1 MSNIGKPTELMSQK
15 EMTTLFG
22 GEPTLQKMPS
32 DTSAAAANSAY
43 SSGDADYRGVLI
55 INADDWGR
63 ERETTDRI
71 LDCIRCGAVSSA
83 SGMVFMEDS
92 ERAACVARERGIDI
106 GLHLNFTTPFSS
118 PASSRR
124 LTEHQQRLSRCLAW
138 HRYSQVLFHPGLAAS
153 FDYVI
158 AAQLD
163 EFRRLY
169 GTAPERLDGHHH
181 MHLCTNVLVGRLLP
195 AGTIVRRSFS
205 FRPGEKSRGNRL
217 YRQCVDRVLAKRHR
231 IVDYFFSL
239 FPLVPVGRVQ
249 RMFSLA
255 RQFAVEVETHPANAA
270 EYRFLRQGE
279 IFRAAEDIQIARRYG
294 PLKA

>member
-1 MSNIGKPTELMSQK
+1 
-15 EMTTLFG
+15 
-22 GEPTLQKMPS
+22 MP
-32 DTSAAAANSAY
+32 AAAAKSAY
-43 SSGDADYRGVLI
+43 SSGEADYRGVLI

-71 LDCIRCGAVSSA
+71 LDCIRGGAVSSV

-92 ERAACVARERGIDI
+92 ERAACVAREKGIDV
-106 GLHLNFTTPFSS
+106 GLHLNFTTPFSG
-118 PASSRR
+118 PASSTR
-124 LTEHQQRLSRCLAW
+124 LKEHHQRLSRYLAW
-138 HRYSQVLFHPGLAAS
+138 HRYSQVLFHPGLTTS

-205 FRPGEKSRGNRL
+205 FGWGEKSRANRL
-217 YRQCVDRVLAKRHR
+217 YRECVNRVLAKRHR
-231 IVDYFFSL
+231 LVDYFFSL
-239 FPLVPVGRVQ
+239 FPLVPLGRVQ

-255 RQFAVEVETHPANAA
+255 RQFAVEVETHPANAV

-279 IFRAAEDIQIARRYG
+279 IFRAAEDIQIARRYAPQNG
-294 PLKA
+294 